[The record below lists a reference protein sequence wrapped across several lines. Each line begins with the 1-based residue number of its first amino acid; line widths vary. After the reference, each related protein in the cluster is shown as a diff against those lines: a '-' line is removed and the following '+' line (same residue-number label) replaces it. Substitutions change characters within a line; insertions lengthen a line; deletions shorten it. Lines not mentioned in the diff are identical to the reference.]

1 MTQALL
7 AAILVA
13 LAAFIAVRI
22 VGAMISLVWK
32 LFLIGLVLVTLLAA
46 GGLSWW
52 LVTA

>member
-1 MTQALL
+1 MTQAVVL
-7 AAILVA
+7 AILFA

-32 LFLIGLVLVTLLAA
+32 LFLIGLVFVTLLAA
-46 GGLSWW
+46 GGVSWW